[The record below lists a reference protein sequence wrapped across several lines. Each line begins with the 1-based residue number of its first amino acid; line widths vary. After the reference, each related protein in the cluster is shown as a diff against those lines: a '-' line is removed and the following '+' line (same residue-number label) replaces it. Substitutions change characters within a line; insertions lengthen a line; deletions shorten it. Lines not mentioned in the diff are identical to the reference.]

1 MGQAQLAHVDPLPN
15 LGNPVLL
22 VLQLSAPALGWM
34 EGLWVSLPGVGRRE
48 EEEEGSMAADLI
60 LFSTHGT

>member
-1 MGQAQLAHVDPLPN
+1 MGQAQLALVDPLPN

-34 EGLWVSLPGVGRRE
+34 EGVWVSFPDVGRRE
-48 EEEEGSMAADLI
+48 EEEEGSITADLI
-60 LFSTHGT
+60 LFSIHGT